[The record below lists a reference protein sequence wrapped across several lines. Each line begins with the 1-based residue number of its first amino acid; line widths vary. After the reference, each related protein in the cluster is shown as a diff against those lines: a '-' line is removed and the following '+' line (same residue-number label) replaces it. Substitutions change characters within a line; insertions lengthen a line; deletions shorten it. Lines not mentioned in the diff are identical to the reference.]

1 VLAISALSYTVF
13 ILWCLQPK
21 QLVSLLSAIMVV
33 VVSELLLLWI
43 QVFETSLQTNA
54 SANLKL
60 TSAPIEHNDVGLAKS
75 NYIQHRVKQSSDCM
89 LEANRIRDS
98 DSLNPGI

>member
-1 VLAISALSYTVF
+1 M
-13 ILWCLQPK
+13 
-21 QLVSLLSAIMVV
+21 SLLS
-33 VVSELLLLWI
+33 VVSKLLLLWI

-54 SANLKL
+54 RANLKL
-60 TSAPIEHNDVGLAKS
+60 TSPPTEHNDVGLAKS
-75 NYIQHRVKQSSDCM
+75 NYIQHRVEQSSDCM